1 MRRLLANGAVAAW
14 CRASGWGVL
23 EQHLAIAVREGPG
36 TRTQVDVS
44 RFAKEIWRYFT
55 RAAGRR
61 RQIPLS
67 DSTPRAAVSSPT
79 PPPSLPHRA
88 VPRSAARAPRPP
100 ARDNAACPGGGR
112 GSLPGAPAGGG
123 RRQGPA
129 QPPDAGAAPCPAP
142 PRDPRRGG
150 GHVGAT
156 GFGATSS
163 RVPPSRGTG
172 EPSSR
177 SAGAGPAGGTA
188 SPPRRRWEPA
198 LTDNAR
204 PGLPLQVKLK
214 DGRLLTGTFH
224 CLDSQSNLILTNGV
238 RRDGPAPPAGGLT
251 STLPFP
257 SFRSPRRRSR
267 STRPTAR
274 SSSRGR
280 STCSSSRGTG
290 G

>member
-1 MRRLLANGAVAAW
+1 MAHTGRSAQADTTNFRFHATS
-14 CRASGWGVL
+14 SG
-23 EQHLAIAVREGPG
+23 QQPHP
-36 TRTQVDVS
+36 
-44 RFAKEIWRYFT
+44 
-55 RAAGRR
+55 
-61 RQIPLS
+61 
-67 DSTPRAAVSSPT
+67 
-79 PPPSLPHRA
+79 PPPSLPRRA
-88 VPRSAARAPRPP
+88 QKCSGGPRVPRPRYN
-100 ARDNAACPGGGR
+100 AAACPGGGRGWTPPRPCSTAGCRCGR

-129 QPPDAGAAPCPAP
+129 HPPDAGAAPCPAPPRDP

-177 SAGAGPAGGTA
+177 SAGPGPAGGTA